1 VLKHLSHLNKA
12 PGFLNKLIFKKL
24 FKIAEIVNLKNEEL
38 MSYES
43 SRKAQWDYDN
53 SIAYAEKKALIKGRE
68 EGFHEAKLS
77 SVKSMILESNFSD
90 EQIAKFLDISLEFVQ
105 NIRADLNK

>member
-1 VLKHLSHLNKA
+1 
-12 PGFLNKLIFKKL
+12 
-24 FKIAEIVNLKNEEL
+24 

-77 SVKSMILESNFSD
+77 FVKSMILKLNFSD
-90 EQIAKFLDISLEFVQ
+90 EQIAKSLDISLEFVQ
-105 NIRADLNK
+105 KIRAELRRKE